1 MAAAA
6 NFAALQTAFMSS
18 TLGRLL
24 IGWNILLTGLLA
36 WALLRTPAV
45 DAGNEDDG
53 TVEEVVLP
61 PRERDTTALQDARI
75 AYFFMD
81 SLRSGLDLLKER
93 SEQYRKEGQRLEG
106 NWRAEYA
113 KAQARYEELMKKDHT
128 YSTQAELKAD
138 QQELEGLERRIAELK
153 QSSEERMARMETD
166 MLREISSE
174 VEGFLKEYNETASF
188 DYIISVEPGGQV
200 WVGNPDLNVTE
211 DILNGL
217 NARYRAKKKPTK

>member
-1 MAAAA
+1 
-6 NFAALQTAFMSS
+6 MSS